1 MLTPDEDIHW
11 MQLALE
17 QASKGVGT
25 TSPNPPVGAVIVKGG
40 KLIGKGWHQKAG
52 GPHAEREAIA
62 DVLKQHQPEALN
74 GATIYVTLEPCSSHG
89 RTATMHRWN
98 HSCRN
103 HTSCLWIPRPQSQA
117 CWGSKNNHAVCRV
130 RSAQRC
136 LPERM

>member
-1 MLTPDEDIHW
+1 MLSPDEDIHW

-62 DVLKQHQPEALN
+62 DCVKQHQPKHLMAHDLCDT
-74 GATIYVTLEPCSSHG
+74 GAVLQ
-89 RTATMHRWN
+89 
-98 HSCRN
+98 
-103 HTSCLWIPRPQSQA
+103 PRPNSH
-117 CWGSKNNHAVCRV
+117 HA
-130 RSAQRC
+130 QT
-136 LPERM
+136 EF